1 MNASSCIQR
10 FMIEASCNSIS
21 MHFIYRT
28 DLEININFFFLSIQR
43 MINQWQLW
51 FLEIPY
57 NQRQLVLIYLSH
69 WKTLPLFWLKDH
81 PIVGGCGANITIDEI
96 KHYKLENNYFDIIS
110 AAVPE
115 WFAAGAFG
123 LVTVFTL
130 FLRNVPA
137 LQSNL
142 LYVVH
147 FIMFSFS
154 SSIYFHI
161 VELQT
166 SICPQP
172 GEKSTAEK
180 FRSSFLVRY

>member
-1 MNASSCIQR
+1 
-10 FMIEASCNSIS
+10 
-21 MHFIYRT
+21 
-28 DLEININFFFLSIQR
+28 

-57 NQRQLVLIYLSH
+57 NQRRLVVTYLSH
-69 WKTLPLFWLKDH
+69 WKPLPLFCLKDP
-81 PIVGGCGANITIDEI
+81 PIVGGCGANITTDES
-96 KHYKLENNYFDIIS
+96 KHYKLENNWFDILY

-130 FLRNVPA
+130 LLRNVPE

-147 FIMFSFS
+147 FIA
-154 SSIYFHI
+154 FHFLYLLFFI
-161 VELQT
+161 
-166 SICPQP
+166 PQNCN
-172 GEKSTAEK
+172 
-180 FRSSFLVRY
+180 